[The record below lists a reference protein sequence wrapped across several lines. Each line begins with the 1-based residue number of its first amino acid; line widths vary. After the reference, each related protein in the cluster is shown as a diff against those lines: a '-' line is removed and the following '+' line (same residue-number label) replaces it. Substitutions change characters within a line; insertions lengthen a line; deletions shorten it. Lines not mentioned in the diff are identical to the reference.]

1 MKKSALIFI
10 GFLAFSACQS
20 SLDDKQPNVRD
31 LADREEFIYVPS
43 DTSKEKFLKRL
54 EASDVLNDI
63 ESFMRVAEKRNLYQR
78 WKPGKFRLL
87 GHYTNRQICELLIN
101 GTPELVTVKF
111 PFAFNS
117 GQIARRITKY
127 IEPDSAQLQAAF
139 TDSSIIRKLK
149 NYTHHEDVLP
159 LFSVDSVVILWN
171 CKPIEILLKA
181 DSLYGKFWNTERLH
195 RADSI
200 GLSPYQVS
208 ILASIVRSEQ
218 RQYPD
223 EWPVIAG
230 LYMNRLKT
238 GMPLQ
243 SDPTIIFAHGDFKM
257 KRVLNSHLEIESPFN
272 TYKYAGLPPKCI
284 AVPSAGAIDAVLN
297 YEKHKFI
304 YMCAKEDLSGRH
316 NFAQNFSQHQR
327 NAKAYQK
334 AITKKGI
341 K

>member
-1 MKKSALIFI
+1 MKKAVFIFLTTI
-10 GFLAFSACQS
+10 ILAACQS

-31 LADREEFIYVPS
+31 LADREEYIYVPS
-43 DTSKEKFLKRL
+43 DTNKARFLERL
-54 EASDVLNDI
+54 ETSGVLNDI
-63 ESFMRVAEKRNLYQR
+63 ESFMRVADKRNLYQR

-101 GTPELVTVKF
+101 GTPEKVIVKF
-111 PFAFNS
+111 PFSFNT
-117 GQIARRITKY
+117 GQIARRITKFV
-127 IEPDSAQLQAAF
+127 EPDSAQLQDTF
-139 TDSSIIRKLK
+139 TDSTMLKHLK
-149 NYTHHEDVLP
+149 NYTNFEDMLP
-159 LFSVDSVVILWN
+159 LFSVDSVIVLWN
-171 CKPIEILLKA
+171 CKPIEILQKA
-181 DSLYGKFWNTERLH
+181 DSLYGKFWNAPRLH
-195 RADSI
+195 NADSI

-243 SDPTIIFAHGDFKM
+243 SDPTIIFAHGDFTM
-257 KRVLNSHLEIESPFN
+257 KRVLNTHLEIDSPFN
-272 TYKYAGLPPKCI
+272 TYKYPGLPPKCI
-284 AVPSAGAIDAVLN
+284 AVPSAAAIDAVLN
-297 YEKHKFI
+297 YEKHKYI

-316 NFAQNFSQHQR
+316 NFTSNYSQHQR